1 VSQTIDFTSLPSV
14 SIEADVQDQI
24 VLLRDLQEFDLQIE
38 EIQNKTGVL
47 REALDEL
54 TAIHSTLH
62 GSLEAQRAQLG
73 ETRALMRDKEI
84 ELETNEERYNQSKG
98 KLNHVSNTREYN
110 ALEREMDALRKMRLQ
125 LEGERDSLRDAVEE
139 FEADVSE
146 KAEKTA
152 GLERQIGAEEAEITK
167 QSSGASGEIQAL
179 KNKRDKLKKDLP
191 KRLTRRYDFIAS
203 RRPGPAVV
211 GATEGCCS
219 GCNMRMPPQMFNE
232 LQIGAKMIQC
242 PTCQRILFFVP
253 APVSDDAL
261 ESTLEAE
268 EKAK

>member
-1 VSQTIDFTSLPSV
+1 M
-14 SIEADVQDQI
+14 QDQI
-24 VLLRDLQEFDLQIE
+24 ALLRDLQEFDLQIE

-54 TAIHSTLH
+54 TAIHATLN
-62 GSLEAQRAQLG
+62 GSLEGQRAQLE

-84 ELETNEERYNQSKG
+84 ELETNDERYNQSKA

-110 ALEREMDALRKMRLQ
+110 ALEREMDALRKMRIQ
-125 LEGERDSLRDAVEE
+125 HEGERDSLRDAVQE

-152 GLERQIGAEEAEITK
+152 NLERQIAGEEAEINS
-167 QSSGASGEIQAL
+167 QSSGASGEISAL
-179 KNKRDKLKKDLP
+179 QTKRDKLKKDLP
-191 KRLTRRYDFIAS
+191 KRLTRRYDFISS

-211 GATEGCCS
+211 GATEGVCS

-232 LQIGAKMIQC
+232 LQIGQKMIQC
-242 PTCQRILFFVP
+242 PSCQRILFFVP
-253 APVSDDAL
+253 APVSDEAM
-261 ESTLEAE
+261 ESTLEAA
-268 EKAK
+268 EKES